1 MNQPT
6 CRVLLVFHTSMI
18 SGRARTRHLRD
29 NGYMEA
35 TAITYRSGPRKSV
48 LRTVLVSDVRQSVVL
63 LPTGTFDLLIA
74 KLLHGSQCA
83 HSFWAEELGLD
94 PESDE
99 FIPADKS
106 WPRGNDRTGKPRY
119 QGVFAD
125 GVLTIKTNCKETT

>member
-1 MNQPT
+1 
-6 CRVLLVFHTSMI
+6 
-18 SGRARTRHLRD
+18 
-29 NGYMEA
+29 MEA
-35 TAITYRSGPRKSV
+35 TAITYRSGPRKSD

-63 LPTGTFDLLIA
+63 LPTGTLDLLIA

-99 FIPADKS
+99 FAIPAEQVVAT
-106 WPRGNDRTGKPRY
+106 RAMTATGKPRY